1 MAIIQVF
8 SNHLKAIFVNMS
20 SYKVSM
26 NIRHIS
32 KSYLYIFKKLIKDN
46 KT

>member
-8 SNHLKAIFVNMS
+8 SNHLKAFFVNMS

-32 KSYLYIFKKLIKDN
+32 KFYLYNFGKLTKDN
-46 KT
+46 KI